1 MRNQEVT
8 MAAAKRRQAVG
19 LAAVANL
26 PGLDPAQREFLK
38 QRLLSEQNLPM
49 AVVVGSAAALLGAAG
64 WATATVMTGYK
75 LGIIA
80 IAVGLLVGMAVRS
93 AGRGVTPVFAVVGGL
108 LAMVSCGAGN
118 LLAVTT
124 LAARHAGLPL
134 ATALGRLDFERSREL
149 LVGFS
154 SPKDVLFYGI
164 AIYEGFRFA
173 IRPLGR
179 AQLQAMLSGPSAPT
193 P

>member
-93 AGRGVTPVFAVVGGL
+93 AGRGVTPVFAVVGG
-108 LAMVSCGAGN
+108 N